1 MRLIRKFQP
10 ERNSLMVQSLQQ
22 AGKTPRDFGMQYL
35 GLLFFMIGD
44 GVEVGY
50 LSPFLVSSG
59 ISEHQVAFIF
69 TLYGFAAAISAW
81 GAGLLCEYVG
91 CRKVIIAG
99 VVLWVVPQVLF
110 LAWALPSHTTW
121 GILLTYSIRGFGYP
135 LLAYGILTL
144 IVKEVSAAQ
153 RGLASGIFWFC
164 FTCGLPTLG
173 TIVAAAS
180 LPILGEYLTFWVA
193 LGVVILGGSLSVIA
207 LPNNSDQPKALSIH
221 QDRHFLQFLK
231 DGYAYPS
238 LLLVCIIRAI
248 NSAATHG
255 IIVFMP
261 FYFVQTL
268 GLSNELWIHF
278 LETIFASNIIFN
290 VLLGAVSDRL
300 SWRGTVLWA
309 GGIGSSFACALLYW
323 VPALYGHSHP
333 WSVYVAA
340 ILFGLTL
347 AGYVPLSAL
356 TPSLLPEKKGVAMSF
371 LNLGAGCS
379 VWLGPLIVY
388 IFQPFVG
395 VAGVIHIYAFL
406 FFVSGILVS
415 LIKIPQ
421 SEGRIL
427 HSQNSSSIFSPMQL

>member
-1 MRLIRKFQP
+1 MRLIRKFRP
-10 ERNSLMVQSLQQ
+10 ERNSLMVPSLPVS
-22 AGKTPRDFGMQYL
+22 GKMPRDFAMQYL
-35 GLLFFMIGD
+35 GLFFFMIGD
-44 GVEVGY
+44 GIEVGY

-69 TLYGFAAAISAW
+69 TLYGFAAAVSAW

-99 VVLWVVPQVLF
+99 VALWVVPQVLF
-110 LAWALPSHTTW
+110 LAWALPSHIVL
-121 GILLTYSIRGFGYP
+121 GIFLTYSIRGFGYP

-144 IVKEVSAAQ
+144 IVKEVRADQ

-173 TIVAAAS
+173 TVVAAIN

-193 LGVVILGGSLSVIA
+193 LGIVILGGGLSLIA
-207 LPNNSDQPKALSIH
+207 LPDHSHKPNALAIR
-221 QDRHFLQFLK
+221 QDSHFSQLLK
-231 DGYAYPS
+231 ESYTHPS
-238 LLLVCIIRAI
+238 LLLVCVIRAI

-278 LETIFASNIIFN
+278 LETIFASNIVFN

-309 GGIGSSFACALLYW
+309 GGIGSSFSCVLLYW
-323 VPALYGHSHP
+323 VPALYGHSHS

-388 IFQPFVG
+388 IFQPFIG
-395 VAGVIHIYAFL
+395 VAGVIHIYAVL
-406 FFVSGILVS
+406 FFISGILVS
-415 LIKIPQ
+415 CIKIPHP
-421 SEGRIL
+421 SGKSL
-427 HSQNSSSIFSPMQL
+427 HSQNSSPMFSLISS